1 MGSATSIFAFQP
13 QASDKAKEV
22 LQPPPLVADS
32 KEDSSSPSEQLKV
45 AGGDNTHNIPTTIT
59 TSSTREEL
67 RREPNKLIVEDAS
80 PDDEDEDPHPLLS
93 TTNGEGEK
101 TTTTTAKDEED
112 SPGGTKTKSSS
123 FFASMG
129 TQGSPTR
136 SKHIFFPDDPAVP
149 LTSTTTTTTSPL
161 RTSTTATA
169 PEFIPLGSRT
179 TKAGGG
185 SEDKRPGSKEE
196 AKVDQIMAHIE
207 ALMERE
213 GELDEGEEDDD
224 IEPLDPDDLDS
235 YDWNKDSAY
244 GGKESKGKG
253 GLVGYK
259 DEDEDDDDDDDTND
273 EDGEDYDTGGKGSS
287 SDEDPGDSFFVSK
300 GKDKPLF
307 WQDKTGGDGDLGDL
321 VRAAETRGREPFG
334 GGGGEK
340 ASASIDAGG
349 GVPSF
354 PSFSPAGTGGGP
366 SSIFGATP
374 FPSFGATTATT
385 TTSEAGGAAPSTLA
399 FPFGATTTP
408 TPTADSA
415 GSSPFSF
422 NFQPSTD
429 TPAFSLGDAHWP
441 SGRRPASGR
450 GRGSRRI

>member
-1 MGSATSIFAFQP
+1 VGSATSIFAFQS
-13 QASDKAKEV
+13 SDKAKEV

-45 AGGDNTHNIPTTIT
+45 AGGDNTHNIPTTTTT
-59 TSSTREEL
+59 TSEEL
-67 RREPNKLIVEDAS
+67 RREANKLIVEDAS
-80 PDDEDEDPHPLLS
+80 PDDEDPLLS

-101 TTTTTAKDEED
+101 TTTTTTTTTAKGEED
-112 SPGGTKTKSSS
+112 SPGGTKTKPSS
-123 FFASMG
+123 FFASVG

-179 TKAGGG
+179 TKAGG
-185 SEDKRPGSKEE
+185 SEDKRPGSKAE
-196 AKVDQIMAHIE
+196 ADRIMARIE

-224 IEPLDPDDLDS
+224 IEPLDPDDLES
-235 YDWNKDSAY
+235 YDWNKDFAY
-244 GGKESKGKG
+244 GGKEGKGKG
-253 GLVGYK
+253 GLVGYNDD
-259 DEDEDDDDDDDTND
+259 DEDDDDDDDDTND
-273 EDGEDYDTGGKGSS
+273 EDGDDYDTGGKGSS

-307 WQDKTGGDGDLGDL
+307 WQDKTGGDGALGDL
-321 VRAAETRGREPFG
+321 VRAAENRGREPFG

-340 ASASIDAGG
+340 AGASIDAGD
-349 GVPSF
+349 VPSF